1 MPEKNQSTG
10 ELGDELG
17 CQAWKIARVF
27 ALGLVDEPPRVA
39 GRRMI
44 LRTIVPQIIRA
55 LEGRGW
61 LPSRPDACKGP
72 R

>member
-1 MPEKNQSTG
+1 
-10 ELGDELG
+10 
-17 CQAWKIARVF
+17 VF
-27 ALGLVDEPPRVA
+27 ALSLVDDPPRVA

-44 LRTIVPQIIRA
+44 PRTMVPQIIRA

-61 LPSRPDACKGP
+61 LTGRPDTFKGP